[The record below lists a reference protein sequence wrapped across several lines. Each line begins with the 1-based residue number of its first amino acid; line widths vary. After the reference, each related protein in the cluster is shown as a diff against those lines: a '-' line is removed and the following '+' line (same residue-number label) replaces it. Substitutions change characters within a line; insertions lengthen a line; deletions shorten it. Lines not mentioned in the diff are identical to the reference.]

1 MNPVPTASIF
11 HFGTYTVSDVKQFL
25 KEKNI
30 PVRL

>member
-1 MNPVPTASIF
+1 VLHEIAPGGEAGAAAV
-11 HFGTYTVSDVKQFL
+11 GDGKQFL